1 MFGTDPGAVT
11 MSDHLALDP
20 ADLTDLARRL
30 TGARED
36 LAAAHTEVTAVLADV
51 AASLGSGPAA
61 EVFRTG
67 LYRARDS
74 VLGSLA
80 GLTDRVGT
88 HATAVAAGAQQVAD
102 TDADLGDEI
111 AGTS

>member
-61 EVFRTG
+61 GVFRTG
-67 LYRARDS
+67 LDRAQDS

-80 GLTDRVGT
+80 GLTDRVGA
-88 HATAVAAGAQQVAD
+88 HATAVASGAQQVAD
-102 TDADLGDEI
+102 TDADLGGEI
-111 AGTS
+111 VGT

>member
-1 MFGTDPGAVT
+1 MMT
-11 MSDHLALDP
+11 DHLALDP
-20 ADLTDLARRL
+20 ADMTDLARRL
-30 TGARED
+30 ADARED
-36 LAAAHTEVTAVLADV
+36 LAAAHTEVAVVLADV
-51 AASLGSGPAA
+51 EGALGNGPAA

-102 TDADLGDEI
+102 TDADLGGEI
-111 AGTS
+111 VGT